1 MGFSPGPELLGSNP
15 KIQRSERPSLLI
27 ERISAVAHINTTRN
41 TKPLTPSNLQRT
53 LTRLASSVFSTIRER
68 VNKMAWRS
76 AGSLSRSLSRVSSL
90 RSPPPM
96 PRLRPPQAA
105 SRPQARR
112 FSFANSRSVWFSSPD
127 GEGKFQ
133 FF

>member
-1 MGFSPGPELLGSNP
+1 
-15 KIQRSERPSLLI
+15 
-27 ERISAVAHINTTRN
+27 
-41 TKPLTPSNLQRT
+41 
-53 LTRLASSVFSTIRER
+53 
-68 VNKMAWRS
+68 MAWRS

-112 FSFANSRSVWFSSPD
+112 FSFANSRNFAELGCTISFLPLHGVVPAARLTSHLSINARAFSELSHGRNGKD
-127 GEGKFQ
+127 G
-133 FF
+133 